1 MFCKWKCSF
10 IKLWHRFAEYAVFRN
25 GCSPRV
31 WNSCSYEETSARQE
45 KFRSSQSLCSRVLF
59 CLFYKKKKF
68 LWKEELEKVKD
79 KKTKRSSTYWFSP
92 EMAAKAGLEQ
102 TEAWSLELRPA
113 PVANRDPSTGTIL
126 HCSPRCNSRELD
138 QSAACRTL
146 TDSHIRYHC
155 GQWLNSLCL
164 RASRR
169 ALSLWAW

>member
-1 MFCKWKCSF
+1 MLCLETDVLQEFGIVVRMKKPLHDRKSLGVHRACVAEFCFVCF
-10 IKLWHRFAEYAVFRN
+10 
-25 GCSPRV
+25 
-31 WNSCSYEETSARQE
+31 T
-45 KFRSSQSLCSRVLF
+45 
-59 CLFYKKKKF
+59 KKKKF
-68 LWKEELEKVKD
+68 IWKEELEKVKD
-79 KKTKRSSTYWFSP
+79 KKTKRSSIYWFSP

-126 HCSPRCNSRELD
+126 HCSPQCISRELD
-138 QSAACRTL
+138 QRAACRTL